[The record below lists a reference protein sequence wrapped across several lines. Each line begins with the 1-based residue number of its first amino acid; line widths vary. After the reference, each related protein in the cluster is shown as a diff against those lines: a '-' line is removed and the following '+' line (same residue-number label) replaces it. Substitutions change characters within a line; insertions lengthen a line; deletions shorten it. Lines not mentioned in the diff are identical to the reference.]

1 MLQSGQENG
10 KKCRHQMF
18 DRILL
23 TNDDGIDAPGL
34 AALER
39 LCADLAREIVVVA
52 PHEQA
57 SQVGHRV
64 TTHEPIRV
72 TERDAGKRYAV
83 HGSPAD
89 CVRIALKS
97 LLADRPP
104 DFVVS
109 GINHGGNLGRHD
121 LYISGTVAAA
131 REAAFHGLPAAAIS
145 HYLRFD
151 LDLDWG
157 VAERLA
163 RRALAELMPTRLG
176 DGEIW
181 NINLPHLETGSPEPT
196 LRHCDPER
204 RPLEVGYAAGAEP
217 GTFEYTGR
225 YHRRAHGEDSDV
237 FVCFGGDIAVSRVS
251 LG

>member
-1 MLQSGQENG
+1 
-10 KKCRHQMF
+10 MF

-39 LCADLAREIVVVA
+39 LCAGLAREIVVIA

-72 TERDAGKRYAV
+72 TEREAGRRYAV

-97 LLADRPP
+97 LLVDRPP
-104 DFVVS
+104 DFVIS

-131 REAAFHGLPAAAIS
+131 REAAFHGLPAAAVS

-151 LDLDWG
+151 LNLDWA
-157 VAERLA
+157 VAEERA
-163 RRALAELMPTRLG
+163 RRALEKLMPLRLE

-181 NINLPHLETGSPEPT
+181 NINLPHVEPGSLEPEM
-196 LRHCDPER
+196 RHCDPER
-204 RPLEVGYAAGAEP
+204 RPLEVAYAAGAES
-217 GTFEYTGR
+217 GTFNYTGR
-225 YHRRAHGEDSDV
+225 YHQRGHEGDSDV
-237 FVCFGGDIAVSRVS
+237 SVCFAGHVAISRIS
-251 LG
+251 L